1 MIVIDNAL
9 KFREDIGNPI
19 KVGIVG
25 AGFMTVGLVNQ
36 IEKYTPGMQ
45 VVAICNRTLENAISC
60 YEKAGVSD
68 VSVCTTHQQIN
79 ENILAQAYSV
89 CDDPE
94 VLCSSKE
101 IDIIV
106 EATGTID
113 YGASVVL
120 TAIKHGKP
128 ILMLNPELDATIGP
142 ILKYYADEADV
153 MLSQTDGD
161 QPGVIMNL
169 YRYVKGLGLTPLVC
183 GNIKGFLDE
192 YKNPTDM
199 EEFAR
204 NVNQGTRMITNF
216 TDGTKLAFEQA
227 SVANAT
233 GMGVAQRGMSAHRST
248 KHIDELTDI
257 HDVQQLKELGGI
269 VDFVVGAKP
278 GPGVY
283 VYGTTDDPMVEDY
296 LKYLKMGPGPL
307 YSFYTPYHLCFFDIP
322 SSIARAF
329 HFGDAV
335 MFPQGG
341 PVVEVITL
349 AKRDLK
355 AGETLDGYGGFL
367 AYGVCENYDVAREE
381 NLLPIGLT
389 EGVILKRDVPQDQ
402 AITFEDIEYPENRL
416 LYKLYEEQLRMFD
429 PVEVKKFKHKSPN
442 FSNKSGT
449 LSVLGILS
457 SKLPSYFFQEMLCSF
472 NAFYGF

>member
-9 KFREDIGNPI
+9 RFREDTNNPI
-19 KVGIVG
+19 KVGVVG
-25 AGFMTVGLVNQ
+25 AGFMTVGLINQ
-36 IEKYTPGMQ
+36 IEKYTPGMKA
-45 VVAICNRTLENAISC
+45 VAICNRTLENAAKC
-60 YEKAGVSD
+60 YEKAGILNITL
-68 VSVCTTHQQIN
+68 CETHQQID
-79 ENILAQAYSV
+79 ETILARGYGI
-89 CDDPE
+89 CNDPAA
-94 VLCSSKE
+94 LCRSEE

-106 EATGTID
+106 DATGAID

-120 TAIKHGKP
+120 TAIKYKKP
-128 ILMLNPELDATIGP
+128 ILMLNPELDATLGP
-142 ILKYYADEADV
+142 ILKHYADQADV

-192 YKNPTDM
+192 HKTPTDM

-216 TDGTKLAFEQA
+216 TDGSKLSFEQA

-233 GMGVAQRGMSAHRST
+233 GMGVAKRGMSAYRST
-248 KHIDELTDI
+248 KHIDELTYI
-257 HDVQQLKELGGI
+257 HDIEKLKAQGGI
-269 VDFVVGAKP
+269 VDFVIGAKP

-283 VYGTTDDPMVEDY
+283 VYGATDDPMVQDY

-335 MFPQGG
+335 MYPAGG
-341 PVVEVITL
+341 PVVEVIAM

-355 AGETLDGYGGFL
+355 AGEKLDGYGGYL
-367 AYGVCENYDVAREE
+367 SYGVCENYNIAREQ
-381 NLLPIGLT
+381 NLLPLGLT
-389 EGVILKRDVPQDQ
+389 EDVVLKRDVPMDQ
-402 AITFEDIEYPENRL
+402 ALTFDDIEYPQDRL
-416 LYKLYEEQLRMFD
+416 IFQLYEKQLSVFD
-429 PVEVKKFKHKSPN
+429 PLEVKLDDEN
-442 FSNKSGT
+442 
-449 LSVLGILS
+449 V
-457 SKLPSYFFQEMLCSF
+457 
-472 NAFYGF
+472 